1 MTQKLIA
8 IVGPT
13 ATGKTALAVR
23 LARVLGGE
31 IVSADSRQVY
41 RHMDVGTTKPGAEE
55 RALARH
61 WLIDVVEPDEAFS
74 LGQYL
79 DLAGAAL
86 ADVWSR
92 GALALLVGGSGQYVW
107 ALVEGWQVPRVP
119 PDGDLRRHLEERAA
133 REGPEALHNELAALE
148 PEAARKLDP
157 RNVRRVVRALE
168 VRYRTGQP
176 LSACRT
182 RTPPACDTLVL
193 GLDCPQEELYRRID
207 SRVEAMMAS
216 GLVAE
221 VEGLLARGYDCRLP
235 AMSGIGYRQVC
246 QHLSGEMGLEEAV
259 AKIKTE
265 THRLARMQRNWFR
278 RDAPRIRWIDVS
290 RGDAFDEAARIVA
303 SEFGLRRVVAHER

>member
-1 MTQKLIA
+1 MSNKLIA

-13 ATGKTALAVR
+13 ATGKTALGAR
-23 LARVLGGE
+23 LAHALGGE

-41 RHMDVGTTKPGAEE
+41 RHMDVGTAKPTPEE

-61 WLIDVVEPDEAFS
+61 WLVDAVAPDEAFS

-86 ADVWSR
+86 ADIWSR
-92 GALALLVGGSGQYVW
+92 GAPAFLVGGSGQYVW
-107 ALVEGWQVPRVP
+107 ALLEGWQVPRVP
-119 PDGDLRRHLEERAA
+119 PDGDMRRRLEERAA
-133 REGPEALHNELAALE
+133 REGPEALHSKLAALE
-148 PEAARKLDP
+148 PDVALKIDP

-176 LSACRT
+176 LSACRA
-182 RTPPACDTLVL
+182 RTPPVCDTIIL
-193 GLDCPQEELYRRID
+193 GLDCPQGELYGRID
-207 SRVEAMMAS
+207 ARVDAMVVS

-221 VEGLLARGYDCRLP
+221 VEGLLTRGYDRSLP

-246 QHLSGEMGLEEAV
+246 QYLSGEMGLVEAV
-259 AKIKTE
+259 ARIKTE

-278 RDAPRIRWIDVS
+278 RTDARIHWFDVS
-290 RGDAFDEAARIVA
+290 RGVPFEEAARLVE
-303 SEFGLRRVVAHER
+303 SQLGLRRVVAHER